1 MTAALPLAIRGTGL
15 VTSVGLSAPAACAA
29 IRAKLTNPSQTRFI
43 GPEGE
48 WIKAHQVPLS
58 QPWRGLERLA
68 HMAAMA
74 IEECLAK
81 VPVDEWPQIPLLLC
95 VAEQDRPGRLE
106 GLDSQLF
113 AHVEEALDAR
123 FHASSRIVPHG
134 RAAVAVAL
142 KLARELIQDSAVPRV
157 LVAATDGLL
166 SWPTLAHY
174 QRNDRLLSKRN
185 SNGFM
190 PGEGAGA
197 LLVSHATGYA
207 ELLCC
212 GLGFALEPAHIDSSE
227 PLRGDGLTSAIKSA
241 LAEADRQMHD
251 MEYRIVDVSGE
262 QYYFTE
268 AALALTRILRRR
280 KEKFD
285 VWHPAECTGEAGALA
300 GIAVLATADSACRKG
315 YSLGPDILAHWS
327 NDDGRRA
334 AAVLR
339 YVSA

>member
-1 MTAALPLAIRGTGL
+1 VTEALPLAIRGTGL
-15 VTSVGLSAPAACAA
+15 VTSVGLSAPSACVA

-43 GPEGE
+43 GPAGE

-58 QPWRGLERLA
+58 RPWRGLERLA
-68 HMAAMA
+68 HMAGMA

-81 VPVDEWPQIPLLLC
+81 VPVVEWPQIPLLLC

-113 AHVEEALDAR
+113 AKVEELLDVR
-123 FHASSRIVPHG
+123 FHAFSGIAPHG
-134 RAAVAVAL
+134 RAAVADAL
-142 KLARELIQDSAVPRV
+142 KQARDLIRHSGVSRV
-157 LVAATDGLL
+157 LVAATDSLL
-166 SWPTLAHY
+166 SWPTLEHY
-174 QRNDRLLSKRN
+174 QRNDRLLSKSN

-197 LLVSHATGYA
+197 LLVSDPTGSA
-207 ELLCC
+207 ELVCS
-212 GLGFALEPAHIDSSE
+212 GLGFALEPAHIDSFE

-251 MEYRIVDVSGE
+251 MEYCIVDVSGE
-262 QYYFTE
+262 QYYFNE
-268 AALALTRILRRR
+268 AALALTRILRKR
-280 KEKFD
+280 KQKFD
-285 VWHPAECTGEAGALA
+285 IWHPAECTGEAGALA
-300 GIAVLATADSACRKG
+300 GVAVLATADAACRKG
-315 YSLGPDILAHWS
+315 YSPGPELLAHWS
-327 NDDGRRA
+327 NDNGRRA